1 MVYDVES
8 GAPPSAQLVRW
19 LRARV
24 ARLRQDSTRRVFP
37 SQLELVS
44 EVPAEPTTAALVS
57 RAHAAEADDHGLR
70 VDLLI
75 RLLDAT
81 PADGLAYRR
90 MALIHVRPGPT
101 ELADSDFAWWSAA
114 RCTHRLVAVEV
125 VRTVAVTRWG
135 WVDVPS
141 GQRKTWARLRA

>member
-1 MVYDVES
+1 MAYDVES
-8 GAPPSAQLVRW
+8 GAPSPQLARW

-37 SQLELVS
+37 SQLDVVP

-57 RAHAAEADDHGLR
+57 RARAAEADDHGLR

-75 RLLDAT
+75 RLLGEMSAGGPPD
-81 PADGLAYRR
+81 PRV
-90 MALIHVRPGPT
+90 ALIHVRPGPT

-114 RCTHRLVAVEV
+114 RCTHRLTAVEV
-125 VRTVAVTRWG
+125 ARTVAVTRWG